1 MSKNVEIIN
10 LSFLLEH
17 ERETIMGVLKR
28 DEYLKK
34 MEDKRIRKLKNEFLE
49 VKRKGGRQYQEDN
62 SRVCI
67 RCQKNLG
74 LIFDRGDL
82 CQTCGLRVCNQCRI
96 AGIDGNWKCTV
107 CDKIAHLRIVTGEWF
122 FEERAKRFQQSKLL
136 GTDIVRRSILRKAP
150 VSSSEHIEG
159 GKPKD
164 QSPESSEETSKQDTL
179 ASFSSGTKLIF
190 SGPRKIG
197 KVFKGVTKGDI
208 ANLKTEDGRSISSDA
223 DVQSIHSA
231 DRGST
236 VSLDSSD
243 LKDMPGSLKGTVGTV
258 NRSNASTPVH
268 PRSPALSTRSMT
280 IDYHRDPGLEN
291 GLTMPASESIP
302 ADLAKRHRGKTS
314 RPPSI
319 AVSRTSLASDRSR
332 SEIDLSGSF
341 SEGNEDTLSLRSK
354 SVPGALDQ
362 ELDYLDEEEED
373 IDDIV
378 ASGYSK
384 QQTNLASGF
393 SMNSPSSSDRK
404 WTYLNVPEADGD
416 TTSINS
422 MMSVYSE
429 TGDYGNVKISGEIC
443 LQISYSYKT
452 GALNILVKKC
462 KNLAIADEKK
472 QRTDPYVKAY
482 LLPDKS
488 RQSKRKTKIKSNSTN
503 PEFNETLKYIIS
515 HTQLETRTLQLSVW
529 HYDRFGHNSFLG
541 EVEIPLDSWNFENQ
555 ADEWF
560 MLQPKMEVVADS
572 GLQYKGELIVV
583 LRYIPPERNL
593 TLPLGEIQGKKSS
606 KKGKKANSRLPPGGI
621 LEVIIKEAKNLMA
634 VKSGGTSDTFVKG
647 YLLPDNNKASK
658 HKTHVIKKSV
668 NPHWNHTF
676 TFSGLNPR
684 EIHNVCVELTV
695 WDKESLASN
704 IFLGGVRLS
713 TGTGLSNGK
722 EVDWMDSQGEEQL
735 LWQKMIDCPGDSVE
749 GILMLRSSMGK
760 RRL

>member
-1 MSKNVEIIN
+1 MSKNLEIIN

-17 ERETIMGVLKR
+17 EREMILGVLKR

-34 MEDKRIRKLKNEFLE
+34 TEDKRIRKLKNELLE
-49 VKRKGGRQYQEDN
+49 AKKKGGRRYQEDD

-67 RCQKNLG
+67 RCRKNLG

-82 CQTCGLRVCNQCRI
+82 CQACGLRVCNKCRI
-96 AGIDGNWKCTV
+96 VGIGGNWKCTV
-107 CDKIAHLRIVTGEWF
+107 CDKIAQLRIVTGEWF
-122 FEERAKRFQQSKLL
+122 FEERAKRFKQSTLL
-136 GTDIVRRSILRKAP
+136 GSDVVRKSIQRKAP
-150 VSSSEHIEG
+150 DPSSGATEG
-159 GKPKD
+159 GKLKD
-164 QSPESSEETSKQDTL
+164 QSPESSEETSKQDVL
-179 ASFSSGTKLIF
+179 ASFSSGAKSVF
-190 SGPRKIG
+190 SGHRNIG
-197 KVFKGVTKGDI
+197 ALFKAKGEIAGVK
-208 ANLKTEDGRSISSDA
+208 AEDGRSISSDL
-223 DVQSIHSA
+223 DVQSINSA
-231 DRGST
+231 DRVST
-236 VSLDSSD
+236 YSLNMEE
-243 LKDMPGSLKGTVGTV
+243 LPAGLKGAVCAA
-258 NRSNASTPVH
+258 NRSNSSTPVH

-280 IDYHRDPGLEN
+280 VDYGRDPGLEK
-291 GLTMPASESIP
+291 GTAIPASESIP
-302 ADLAKRHRGKTS
+302 ADLAKKHRRKASGT
-314 RPPSI
+314 PSI
-319 AVSRTSLASDRSR
+319 AVSRTSMSSDHSR
-332 SEIDLSGSF
+332 SERDLSVSF
-341 SEGNEDTLSLRSK
+341 SEGNEDSLSLRSK
-354 SVPGALDQ
+354 SVPEALDQ
-362 ELDYLDEEEED
+362 ELSYLDETEED

-384 QQTNLASGF
+384 RHTNMTSGL
-393 SMNSPSSSDRK
+393 S
-404 WTYLNVPEADGD
+404 

-422 MMSVYSE
+422 MTSVYSE

-443 LQISYSYKT
+443 LQINYSYKT

-472 QRTDPYVKAY
+472 QKTDPYVKAY

-503 PEFNETLKYIIS
+503 PEFNETLKYVIS

-541 EVEIPLDSWNFENQ
+541 EVEIPLDSWNFEHQ

-560 MLQPKMEVVADS
+560 MLQPKMEVVADT

-593 TLPLGEIQGKKSS
+593 TLPLGEIQGKKNS
-606 KKGKKANSRLPPGGI
+606 KKEKKANPQVPPGGI
-621 LEVIIKEAKNLMA
+621 LEVVIKEAKNLTA

-658 HKTHVIKKSV
+658 HKTQVIKKTV

-684 EIHNVCVELTV
+684 DIQNVCVELTV

-713 TGTGLSNGK
+713 RGGGKSSDLIRQATSLASFWWVGNYLERSQMGMEESTGFCHVFISSVHQPPPPQELCLAFSSN
-722 EVDWMDSQGEEQL
+722 L
-735 LWQKMIDCPGDSVE
+735 
-749 GILMLRSSMGK
+749 
-760 RRL
+760 